1 MLETFKRNLKAPQPT
16 IFSTISKSSG
26 FFAKMHLLSGVLFL
40 VAVFQGC
47 KTDCGSST
55 SCWDD
60 DLRLAKLE
68 ALVEHLQRQVSD
80 LTAAK
85 VETEAELK
93 ITQDMAK
100 TAVAGCS
107 NKWTLK
113 RTEIV
118 FPNLEKLALHQQTP
132 TYIET
137 MPTPLPN
144 NTRAVIVQVFCNFW
158 NSDGH
163 AYLNVDIHQEGNED
177 GGVASV
183 ENTHYRVYANT
194 FYYEVMVPW
203 NGDLPDKLKFEV
215 KRSYQTGGDR
225 NWYRLRVVGYIL
237 A

>member
-1 MLETFKRNLKAPQPT
+1 
-16 IFSTISKSSG
+16 
-26 FFAKMHLLSGVLFL
+26 MHLLSGFLFL

-163 AYLNVDIHQEGNED
+163 AYLNVDRDLQDLHFLQDLQILNL
-177 GGVASV
+177 
-183 ENTHYRVYANT
+183 
-194 FYYEVMVPW
+194 YYTM
-203 NGDLPDKLKFEV
+203 
-215 KRSYQTGGDR
+215 
-225 NWYRLRVVGYIL
+225 
-237 A
+237 